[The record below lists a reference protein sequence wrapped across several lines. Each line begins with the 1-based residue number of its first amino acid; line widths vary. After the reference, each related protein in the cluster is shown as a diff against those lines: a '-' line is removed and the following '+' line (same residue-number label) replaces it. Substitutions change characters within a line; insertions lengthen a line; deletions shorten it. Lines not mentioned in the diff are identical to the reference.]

1 MTSSGASGSPG
12 SGSGIAAMAA
22 RVPEKPAMLLGDA
35 VRTYGELDARVN
47 RLARA
52 LARTGVGPGDR
63 VAVALHN
70 SFEWFEALNALGR
83 LGALLVPLSY
93 RGKGPE
99 LAYMIAD
106 SGAKLLIADPGLAGE
121 IDRALREAPLP
132 REHVWVAGGEP
143 PWRGERL
150 EERMA
155 AEEPV
160 PPADGRPGGGY
171 NVMIYT
177 SGTTG
182 RPKGIVRDPLPPDR
196 VQMQM
201 LAVARMWGFDQDDV
215 HLVAGPL
222 YHTAPSSQGQMHL
235 MLGATLVIMPR
246 FDAAECLRLIER
258 HRVTNAQMV
267 PAMFFRILGLP
278 AEVRR
283 RHDLASLRKVL
294 HAAAPC
300 PIAVKE
306 RIMAVFPPGTVWE
319 FYGASEGAATR
330 IGPADWLRKP
340 GSVGTPWPGLTVEI
354 RDERG
359 DRLPPGEIGTI
370 WISLTPGARFAYS
383 GAEEKTRAAVRGDFF
398 TVGDMG
404 YLDEDGFLFIA
415 DRKHDMI
422 ISGGAN
428 IYPAEVEQVLY
439 GHPRVLDV
447 AVIGVPDEEMGEAVK
462 AIVEL
467 RPGET
472 ATAAELIAYCRRDLA
487 HYKCPRSVDFV
498 RELPREPQ
506 GKVLKRALREPFW
519 AGREK
524 QV

>member
-1 MTSSGASGSPG
+1 MREGGEG
-12 SGSGIAAMAA
+12 VERGIAAMA
-22 RVPEKPAMLLGDA
+22 RRKPDKPAMLLGDA

-47 RLARA
+47 QLARA
-52 LARTGVGPGDR
+52 LQRTGIGAGDR
-63 VAVALHN
+63 VAVALYN

-106 SGAKLLIADPGLAGE
+106 SGAKLLIVEPQLAGE
-121 IDRALREAPLP
+121 VDRALAEAPLP
-132 REHVWVAGGEP
+132 DGAVWVTGDDP

-150 EERMA
+150 EDRMA
-155 AEEPV
+155 AETPA
-160 PPADGRPGGGY
+160 PPRDALPGGGY

-182 RPKGIVRDPLPPDR
+182 RPKGILRDPLPPER

-201 LAVARMWGFDQDDV
+201 LGVARMWGFGEDDV
-215 HLVAGPL
+215 HLVAGPV
-222 YHTAPSSQGQMHL
+222 YHTAPGAQGQTHL
-235 MLGATLVIMPR
+235 MIGATLVVMPR

-267 PAMFFRILGLP
+267 PAMFFRILGL
-278 AEVRR
+278 ADEVRR
-283 RHDLASLRKVL
+283 SFDLSSIRKIL

-300 PIAVKE
+300 PVAVKQQ
-306 RIMAVFPPGTVWE
+306 IMDVFPPGTVWE
-319 FYGASEGAATR
+319 FYGASEGGATR
-330 IGPADWLRKP
+330 IGPDEWRRKP
-340 GSVGTPWPGLTVEI
+340 GSVGTPWPGLTVKI
-354 RDERG
+354 LDDDGRD
-359 DRLPPGEIGTI
+359 LPPNEIGTI

-383 GAEEKTRAAVRGDFF
+383 GAEEKTRAAYRGEFF
-398 TVGDMG
+398 SVGDMG
-404 YLDEDGFLFIA
+404 YVDEDGYLFIA

-439 GHPRVLDV
+439 RHPKILDA
-447 AVIGVPDEEMGEAVK
+447 AVIGVPDDEMGESVK

-467 RPGET
+467 KPGET
-472 ATAAELIAYCRRDLA
+472 ATAEELIAFCRRDLA
-487 HYKCPRSVDFV
+487 HYKCPRSVDLV
-498 RELPREPQ
+498 AELPREPQ
-506 GKVLKRALREPFW
+506 GKVLKRVLREPFW

-524 QV
+524 RV